1 VTSAP
6 SSISIITREEI
17 RDFGYQTPAEA
28 LAAIKGIYTTY
39 DRTYAYLDQDEF
51 NFANWAKA
59 VRKGN
64 TFETTGPLLLFTAD
78 GRMPGDDI
86 VLGASGGTVEVQ
98 AEAKC
103 FVPIHRLEVVL
114 NGRVVA
120 SREEPAGTREL
131 VLKEKV
137 HVPGPAW
144 LAARCMS
151 RLEPTA
157 RWPSNLVPFPIFFSI
172 SAHTS
177 PVYVRV
183 PGQELFDGPVATY
196 LLTLV
201 EGAEVW
207 LDKLAIRPDRARF
220 EQVHK
225 VFRQARERLHRRLH
239 EHAAADNER
248 SRRR

>member
-1 VTSAP
+1 
-6 SSISIITREEI
+6 
-17 RDFGYQTPAEA
+17 
-28 LAAIKGIYTTY
+28 
-39 DRTYAYLDQDEF
+39 
-51 NFANWAKA
+51 
-59 VRKGN
+59 
-64 TFETTGPLLLFTAD
+64 
-78 GRMPGDDI
+78 MPGEDI

-120 SREEPAGTREL
+120 SREEPAGAREL

-137 HVPGPAW
+137 QVPGPAW

-151 RLEPTA
+151 RLDPTA
-157 RWPSNLVPFPIFFSI
+157 RWPSNLVPFPISFSI

-183 PGQELFDGPVATY
+183 PGQELFDGPVGTY
-196 LLTLV
+196 LLTLI

-207 LDKLAIRPDRARF
+207 LDKLAIRPDRERF
-220 EQVHK
+220 DRVRK
-225 VFRQARERLHRRLH
+225 VFREARERLHRRLH
-239 EHAAADNER
+239 GHAAADDQR
-248 SRRR
+248 SPRR